1 MPAPVSAPEHV
12 RHEWEESA
20 RRLEAVASDPSLYHA
35 LLEQVETV
43 SDELRKRVGQTYSLA
58 DLADAYLDAER
69 WAAQTLAEEEAPRW
83 PQNLATVVGA
93 AFHRYA
99 RGALDYEP

>member
-1 MPAPVSAPEHV
+1 MSAPEHV

-20 RRLEAVASDPSLYHA
+20 RALEATSGDRRRYHA

-43 SDELRKRVGQTYSLA
+43 TAELRKRVGQTYSLA
-58 DLADAYLDAER
+58 ELARVYLDSER
-69 WAAQTLAEEEAPRW
+69 WAAATLAEEGAPRW
-83 PQNLATVVGA
+83 PHNLATVVGA
-93 AFHRYA
+93 AFHQYA